1 MVERLIS
8 PFEKEKIIWDI
19 AEEIHP
25 AMQRTALLLA
35 GVEDPSEYLPNTEYK
50 VDRVALQFTKETNES
65 IFFGISRR
73 QRENAALMEIG
84 NELARPRTIRE
95 FQKLKYATI
104 AFAENREYI
113 ITSVYPQLQEGLTNG
128 RLIDNDLLYSFN
140 VLRETTQA
148 YFNMAGAL
156 SIIQSERYNSEIAGP
171 VVLGDQ
177 MWRRIE
183 GDKVEDSPRPNVFT
197 QLAELK
203 HSLDQFRE
211 TNYLKTCVP
220 RVGLMFGDFRVGFHP
235 DHSRLAQNAK
245 LALGKGGRLV
255 VVTPTKEVI
264 QKVNHKSPVWDDGI
278 RVPLIANDRSVNDI
292 LLSDM
297 DPEYYENPT
306 LHWADVWKTIDPDL
320 VFLGEV
326 NHPLEPI
333 YRFQSKRL
341 GGILLIDDSIDNG
354 IRSGSLLEDFI

>member
-1 MVERLIS
+1 MVERPVS

-25 AMQRTALLLA
+25 VMQRTALFLA
-35 GVEDPSEYLPNTEYK
+35 GVEDPSQLLPNTEYK
-50 VDRVALQFTKETNES
+50 VDRIALQFTEGTNES

-73 QRENAALMEIG
+73 QRENAALMAIG
-84 NELARPRTIRE
+84 YELARPRTIRE

-113 ITSVYPQLQEGLTNG
+113 INSVYPHLQEGLTNG
-128 RLIDNDLLYSFN
+128 RLIDNDLLNRFN
-140 VLRETTQA
+140 VLRDTTQA

-156 SIIQSERYNSEIAGP
+156 SIIQGERYNNEIAGP

-183 GDKVEDSPRPNVFT
+183 GDKVEDSPRPKVFMD
-197 QLAELK
+197 LK
-203 HSLDQFRE
+203 DLKDDLDEFRSR
-211 TNYLKTCVP
+211 NYLKTYIP

-235 DHSRLAQNAK
+235 DHSRLAHNAK
-245 LALGKGGRLV
+245 LALGKGGRLI

-264 QKVNHKSPVWDDGI
+264 QKVNHKTPVWDDEI
-278 RVPLIANDRSVNDI
+278 RVPIIANDRSVNDI

-297 DPEYYENPT
+297 DPSLYDNPT
-306 LHWADVWKTIDPDL
+306 LHWAGVWKTIDPDL
-320 VFLGEV
+320 VFLGET
-326 NHPLEPI
+326 NHPLEPV

-341 GGILLIDDSIDNG
+341 GGILLIDDSIENG
-354 IRSGSLLEDFI
+354 LRSGKLLSE